1 MICKTK
7 DNDFNTMNIT
17 HKIWLEKDGQIVF
30 GEGREEIL
38 KAVDEY
44 GSLYSAARRL
54 KMSYRSAWGKIKK
67 AEERLGLKLV
77 ETPTGGRGLRL
88 TAEGKRLLDEFHR
101 LEADVRSYVKNRTYD
116 FGLKEKASENKE

>member
-1 MICKTK
+1 MK
-7 DNDFNTMNIT
+7 IT
-17 HKIWLEKDGQIVF
+17 HKIWLEKSGQIVF
-30 GEGREEIL
+30 GEGKEELL

-77 ETPTGGRGLRL
+77 ETTDGSRGLRL
-88 TAEGKRLLDEFHR
+88 TPEGKRLLDEFHR
-101 LEADVRSYVKNRTYD
+101 LEADVRAYIKSRTYD
-116 FGLKEKASENKE
+116 FGIKEEVSDKRD